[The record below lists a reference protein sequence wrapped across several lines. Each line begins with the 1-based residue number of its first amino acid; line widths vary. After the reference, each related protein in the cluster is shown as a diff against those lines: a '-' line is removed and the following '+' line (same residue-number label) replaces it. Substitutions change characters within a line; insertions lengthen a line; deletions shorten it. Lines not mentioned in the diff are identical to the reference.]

1 MSDQYCAKLDKF
13 LLDPLSTLK
22 VAVPGGA
29 ISAALHTQ
37 FWTKKSTRCV
47 AVGLFAMTVGRLV
60 LNVHMGIIETQI
72 LRALPCVD
80 NNQKLQ
86 LADYRRSWF
95 NKLDVLTS
103 IVSLDLFYIFYNRS
117 TTNVSHC
124 LTVAVAAPVAIT
136 ALQVFCFYPNYQ
148 RQVADV
154 HAKKTSADDLFS
166 DKSFVTRHRIFHGLD
181 FVKVSCLAVAG
192 LRLGCM
198 LSK

>member
-1 MSDQYCAKLDKF
+1 MADQYCEKLDKF

-29 ISAALHTQ
+29 IAALLHTQ
-37 FWTKKSTRCV
+37 FWSKKSTRCV
-47 AVGLFAMTVGRLV
+47 AVGLFAVTVGRLA
-60 LNVHMGIIETQI
+60 LTVHMGILETQVI
-72 LRALPCVD
+72 RALPVLSND
-80 NNQKLQ
+80 QKLQ

-95 NKLDVLTS
+95 NKLDVMTG
-103 IVSLDLFYIFYNRS
+103 IVSLDLFYIFTHRS
-117 TTNVSHC
+117 TTSVSQC
-124 LTVAVAAPVAIT
+124 LTACVAAPVAIT

-148 RQVADV
+148 REVAQVRE
-154 HAKKTSADDLFS
+154 KSKTADDLFK
-166 DKSFVTRHRIFHGLD
+166 DPSFVTRHRLFHGMD